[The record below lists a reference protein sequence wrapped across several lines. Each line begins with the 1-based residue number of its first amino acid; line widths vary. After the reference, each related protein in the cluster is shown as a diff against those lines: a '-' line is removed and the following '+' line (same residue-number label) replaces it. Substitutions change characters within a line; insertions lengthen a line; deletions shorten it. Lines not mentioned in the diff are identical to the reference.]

1 MALNENQK
9 ENLLQRPPVVA
20 VMGHVDHGKTSLLD
34 YIRKTNVAAKEAG
47 AITQAIGAYEIVHN
61 GKKITFIDT
70 PGHEAFSKMRSR
82 GARAADIAI
91 LVVAADEGVKPQ
103 TKDALSAILS
113 SNTPFIVVLSK
124 IDRPNADIDRVK
136 NDLASAGVLLEGYG
150 GNVSWHGTSAKTGE
164 GVNELLDLILLMAEM
179 ETLTYDPKAS
189 PSGFVLEAKLDR
201 RRGILVSAIV
211 KNGIL
216 KEGQGIATESAF
228 GNVKALEDFLGKRAK
243 EIAPSGPALITGF
256 ENLPQAGEEFIAGAV
271 DLLKLEPKKTAFTKK
286 ETEKPAEA
294 KSGPPA
300 GAAGNDGR
308 PVIRLILKADVSGSL
323 EALSEII
330 KSLPGEKA
338 KIEIVGEE
346 VGDVSESDVKL
357 AAFSGAIVAGFKTRI
372 AKTAQNIAKIHNVKI
387 ITSEII
393 YELLKAVEELVSG
406 ASQKIASGELEVL
419 KVFGK
424 KGGNRQIIG
433 GRVLS
438 GAIKNNS
445 RLEVARGEEIMG
457 AGRVINLQQDK
468 KDANQVSE
476 GKECGLLFDS
486 EVLVKEG
493 DRLLAS

>member
-1 MALNENQK
+1 MAKNENPK
-9 ENLLQRPPVVA
+9 ENLIPRPPIVA

-70 PGHEAFSKMRSR
+70 PGHEAFSKMRAR
-82 GARAADIAI
+82 GARAADIAV

-113 SNTPFIVVLSK
+113 SGTPYAVALSK
-124 IDRPNADIDRVK
+124 IDRPNADVDRVK
-136 NDLASAGVLLEGYG
+136 NELASAGVMLEGYG
-150 GNVSWHGTSAKTGE
+150 GNISWQGTSAKTGE

-179 ETLTYDPKAS
+179 EKLAYDPKAR
-189 PSGFVLEAKLDR
+189 PGGFVLEAKMDS

-211 KNGIL
+211 KNGVL

-228 GNVKALEDFLGKRAK
+228 GSVKALEDFLGKRAK
-243 EIAPSGPALITGF
+243 EFAPSSPVLITGF
-256 ENLPQAGEEFIAGAV
+256 ENLPQTGEEFAAGDI
-271 DLLKLEPKKTAFTKK
+271 DLIKLEPKTAFVKK
-286 ETEKPAEA
+286 KAGQPAEA
-294 KSGPPA
+294 E
-300 GAAGNDGR
+300 DGR
-308 PVIRLILKADVSGSL
+308 PVIKLILKADVSGSL

-330 KSLPGEKA
+330 KNLPSEKA
-338 KIEIVGEE
+338 KIEIIGEE
-346 VGDVSESDVKL
+346 VGDVSESDAKL
-357 AAFSGAIVAGFKTRI
+357 AAFSGAIVVGFKTRI
-372 AKTAQNIAKIHNVKI
+372 AKAAQNIAQIHNVKI
-387 ITSEII
+387 LTSEII
-393 YELLKAVEELVSG
+393 YELLKAVDELVSSAG
-406 ASQKIASGELEVL
+406 RKTVSGELEVL

-445 RLEVARGEEIMG
+445 RLEAARGEEIIG

-468 KDANQVSE
+468 KDANQVGE

-486 EVLVKEG
+486 EVLIKEG
-493 DRLLAS
+493 DRLIAD